1 MTTTLF
7 DIDYPRPFFVRTC
20 QLLTNQIIKSI
31 KVTLPR
37 KSDTGRPF
45 QPLAIYK
52 IKKHSVRKGDFLK
65 KLPGS
70 EKASLAS
77 QNWSGHF
84 LNSNSQTHIPNLMMI
99 AMEKL
104 NRNTN
109 TNQQQCKR
117 QKQTN
122 QLEDP
127 CYDILIIQDFPVW
140 WWIHHITLVTP
151 LIQSDL
157 EGRVCDRF
165 WIILP

>member
-1 MTTTLF
+1 M
-7 DIDYPRPFFVRTC
+7 
-20 QLLTNQIIKSI
+20 
-31 KVTLPR
+31 
-37 KSDTGRPF
+37 
-45 QPLAIYK
+45 
-52 IKKHSVRKGDFLK
+52 RKGDFLET
-65 KLPGS
+65 LLGS

-84 LNSNSQTHIPNLMMI
+84 LNFNLLSGDVNCSEASQTHIPNLMMI

-127 CYDILIIQDFPVW
+127 CYDILIIQYFPVW
-140 WWIHHITLVTP
+140 WWIYHTGYPAHTIRFTGLRVWSFLDHFTSVFVSISNMITITLKMM
-151 LIQSDL
+151 
-157 EGRVCDRF
+157 
-165 WIILP
+165 IIIVLQW